1 MTSRRRR
8 TYRMFIRV
16 ALRADIRRGRPQ
28 LRGGRTFQLRDLHS
42 TSLGCVSLA
51 LLSHA
56 CALRARF
63 AGGTHM
69 KLFPACAVQRRPAI
83 ISRVSRCSASAKGIS
98 H

>member
-8 TYRMFIRV
+8 TYGMFIRV
-16 ALRADIRRGRPQ
+16 ALRADLRRGRPQ
-28 LRGGRTFQLRDLHS
+28 LRGGRRFQLRDLHY

-69 KLFPACAVQRRPAI
+69 ELFPACAFQWRPAI
-83 ISRVSRCSASAKGIS
+83 IRPVSRCSASARGIS